1 MFYHFHHDNA
11 GAFNTPDSYYSD
23 SNIGNTNNV
32 EYAVSGIT
40 RKLFFHDLDMFFQ
53 YLGLFILQT

>member
-11 GAFNTPDSYYSD
+11 GAFNTPYSYYSD

-40 RKLFFHDLDMFFQ
+40 ENFFS
-53 YLGLFILQT
+53 